1 MIIKDIIVITIPD
14 RGDSDLDVIQE
25 IRIEPTPEIIK
36 VLKLMKTT
44 MTRRYYV
51 GAESISKAME
61 NTGRCPVLKTLDE
74 ALTEAKEIVESGKDG
89 VRYVV
94 EVVKI
99 VRRASQP
106 VIVEDVK

>member
-1 MIIKDIIVITIPD
+1 MKICDINVVIANDNFKSPIQYKLYPSDKLTSIIMEQ
-14 RGDSDLDVIQE
+14 LQ
-25 IRIEPTPEIIK
+25 
-36 VLKLMKTT
+36 MKTI

-61 NTGRCPVLKTLDE
+61 NTGRCPALKTLDE
-74 ALTEAKEIVESGKDG
+74 ALTEAKSYVESGADD

-106 VIVEDVK
+106 VIVEDVR

>member
-1 MIIKDIIVITIPD
+1 MTDEEELLKQDDFNTIW
-14 RGDSDLDVIQE
+14 SEVMS
-25 IRIEPTPEIIK
+25 K
-36 VLKLMKTT
+36 MT

-74 ALTEAKEIVESGKDG
+74 AITEARSYVESGAND
-89 VRYVV
+89 VRYIV

-106 VIVEDVK
+106 IIVENVR